1 MKVTLVILLIGFSAS
16 FAHGQSVF
24 TATALNAQPQ
34 MIEFYSH
41 PQSAMQQSLAAEH
54 SLLEGT
60 NFVWAQGE
68 RPLWEFAPVVNPKPL
83 GDVAR
88 MFKEE
93 HAKAKKAE
101 KVWEN

>member
-16 FAHGQSVF
+16 FAHAQSVF

-34 MIEFYSH
+34 MVEFYTH
-41 PQSAMQQSLAAEH
+41 PQTASQEPLATEH
-54 SLLEGT
+54 SLLEST

-68 RPLWEFAPVVNPKPL
+68 RPLWEVAPALNTTPL
-83 GDVAR
+83 GDIAR

-93 HAKAKKAE
+93 HSKAKKAE